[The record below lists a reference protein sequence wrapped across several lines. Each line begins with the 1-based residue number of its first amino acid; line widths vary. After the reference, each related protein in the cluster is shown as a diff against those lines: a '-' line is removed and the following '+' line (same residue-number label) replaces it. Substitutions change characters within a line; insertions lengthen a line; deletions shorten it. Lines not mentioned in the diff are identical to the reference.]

1 MMNQRFFEVEVTTM
15 ESFAEVVRCIMEEY
29 FGDGYSVSLMDVSK
43 TNGLVLTGLVIKED
57 KVNIAPTIYLNGYYE
72 RFADGASM
80 ETLCEDIIKTY
91 LKARKTSDFDVKTL
105 TSFASVKKDICFK
118 LVNAKMNEESLE
130 SVPHVILHDLAV
142 VFYVLVSKDWG
153 GVASILVRDELQE
166 IWGVSA
172 EELYQI
178 ALSNT
183 PKHFPVTVTC
193 MADIL
198 KERAVQRIG
207 EEAELL
213 FSMFTCNHLMPK
225 MYVVTNKEVT
235 NGAVSILYS
244 GFLKEFTEEIGRNV
258 YILPSSVH
266 GTILLPDV
274 LGMNADELKEMVQ
287 FVNETELTAE
297 EKLSDNVY
305 YYNRNT
311 DRIEIL

>member
-1 MMNQRFFEVEVTTM
+1 MMNQRIFEVEVTTV

-29 FGDGYSVSLMDVSK
+29 FGDGYSVTLMDVPK

-72 RFADGASM
+72 RFAGGASM

-105 TSFASVKKDICFK
+105 TSFECVKKDICFR
-118 LVNAKMNEESLE
+118 LVNAKMNEELLE
-130 SVPHVILHDLAV
+130 SAPHVMLHDLAV

-153 GVASILVRDELQE
+153 GVATILVRDKLQE

-193 MADIL
+193 MTDIL
-198 KERAVQRIG
+198 KERAVQRMG

-213 FSMFTCNHLMPK
+213 FSMFTYNHLMPK

-258 YILPSSVH
+258 YILPSSIH
-266 GTILLPDV
+266 ETILLPDV

-287 FVNETELTAE
+287 FVNETEVTKE
-297 EKLSDNVY
+297 ERLSDNVY

-311 DRIEIL
+311 DRIEMV